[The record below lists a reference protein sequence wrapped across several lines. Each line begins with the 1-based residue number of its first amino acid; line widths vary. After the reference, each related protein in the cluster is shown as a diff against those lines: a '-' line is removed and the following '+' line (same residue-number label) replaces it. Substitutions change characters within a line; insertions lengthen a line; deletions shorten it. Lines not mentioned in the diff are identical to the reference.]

1 MEIGRWILPQ
11 HDPAAIRWFDFIP
24 QETMFWRRRVWQ
36 EVGEFDESFRYA
48 LDWDFILRAHNKGMK
63 FKRLPRFLACFR
75 VHDAQKTTDIFDV
88 GQQETQRLRKVHF
101 GFDPDAKTVAR
112 AIAPYL
118 RRHVLYHRL
127 HKLNILRY

>member
-1 MEIGRWILPQ
+1 
-11 HDPAAIRWFDFIP
+11 
-24 QETMFWRRRVWQ
+24 
-36 EVGEFDESFRYA
+36 
-48 LDWDFILRAHNKGMK
+48 MK

-88 GQQETQRLRKVHF
+88 GQQETRLLRKVHV
-101 GFDPDAKTVAR
+101 GFDPDAKAVAR

-127 HKLNILRY
+127 YKLKILQY